1 MYVNY
6 YGIFV
11 KYFFCFFEC
20 FIPLIKIS
28 NAKMFFFHFIQKVLN
43 TFFNNFVSPIQQN
56 IFNMPGS
63 LTDVHKYAKNLSV
76 SHEKT

>member
-1 MYVNY
+1 
-6 YGIFV
+6 
-11 KYFFCFFEC
+11 
-20 FIPLIKIS
+20 
-28 NAKMFFFHFIQKVLN
+28 MFFFHFIQKVLN